1 MCIFLRVSG
10 VPPTPTHISNPWI
23 QIHRIRKVNVVT
35 TLPAKWTVK
44 ARGKNNKLP
53 PVLYS
58 KNPDVIVRLC
68 WNKNIS
74 FDWRGDF
81 FEIFHISCFVF
92 LILGRELERGA
103 FSLFGLDVGYIYII
117 SYLCLFV
124 HVSNQWNTG
133 YECKVKQEFSWWVI
147 RHLHFGYMPGKT
159 PLSDTVCSS
168 VRQLWKLPS
177 SLGLKSLY
185 NLPPSF
191 NLIECHC
198 RKKTPAAGCCARCK
212 GTTSAF
218 LGVNWILT
226 TLPSSNIFR

>member
-1 MCIFLRVSG
+1 MI
-10 VPPTPTHISNPWI
+10 
-23 QIHRIRKVNVVT
+23 
-35 TLPAKWTVK
+35 
-44 ARGKNNKLP
+44 
-53 PVLYS
+53 
-58 KNPDVIVRLC
+58 
-68 WNKNIS
+68 
-74 FDWRGDF
+74 F

-92 LILGRELERGA
+92 
-103 FSLFGLDVGYIYII
+103 FDFGQGVGEGCVFFVWVGCRIYIYII

-124 HVSNQWNTG
+124 HASNQWNTG
-133 YECKVKQEFSWWVI
+133 YECKVKQESSWWVI